1 MTSEAKDIVAYD
13 VAKKRNEES
22 FPLGVVDRLIG
33 GENPLKA
40 FREYRGLTQ

>member
-22 FPLGVVDRLIG
+22 FPLSVKLLRHLADALGVELADL
-33 GENPLKA
+33 A
-40 FREYRGLTQ
+40 